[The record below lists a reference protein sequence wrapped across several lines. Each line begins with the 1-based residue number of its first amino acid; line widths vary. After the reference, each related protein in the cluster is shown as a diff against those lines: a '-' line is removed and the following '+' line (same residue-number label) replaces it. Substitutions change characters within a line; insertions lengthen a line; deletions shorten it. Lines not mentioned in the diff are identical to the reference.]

1 MLATELVASMPTQK
15 NELEVKCSVL
25 LMMKRHMF
33 QVIDTRSAVKKIRLN
48 SLSASTD
55 LQALAQDVVDKCKL
69 ISQSKISKVSKCV
82 RYRKKIATS
91 LRRTSVHDSSV
102 AVHISA
108 AVACIEGL
116 LSAICML
123 CVRTCAS

>member
-15 NELEVKCSVL
+15 NEHEVKCSVL
-25 LMMKRHMF
+25 LMMKHHMF

-69 ISQSKISKVSKCV
+69 ISQSNISKVSKCV
-82 RYRKKIATS
+82 RYRKKNC
-91 LRRTSVHDSSV
+91 HDF
-102 AVHISA
+102 
-108 AVACIEGL
+108 EENQ
-116 LSAICML
+116 
-123 CVRTCAS
+123 CA